1 MAGGGEV
8 APATNPSTG
17 AEESTWDQGRAAP
30 HDGTSCR
37 PVPVSPSEFDARR
50 HWRAF
55 RVDSREAARAV
66 APERLA
72 VAGVVLAFHA
82 LLAVWLA
89 RALAP
94 AAPFEAIGARGPEQ
108 VLIVRFP
115 EPRPEPPAELPEP
128 PIPRP
133 STSAAARRDGRPER
147 MPAPT
152 AVEPPTSA
160 AEAAPGVS
168 AARLRDAL
176 SDDLRQ
182 QSMRA
187 RDEAMSPPR
196 GFGRPAGPAL
206 GEVFDRP
213 TELPGR
219 RSRLDGVW
227 APDGESLAGELV
239 RRATVEREFKDRW
252 GGRIRCVISPV
263 TFGLP
268 VCAFGFAQ
276 EPLPDAPLAPNE
288 APRDGRVPLGT
299 PRP

>member
-1 MAGGGEV
+1 MGGGGGSP
-8 APATNPSTG
+8 PATTASTG

-55 RVDSREAARAV
+55 RVEAGDSPRVVAA
-66 APERLA
+66 ERLA
-72 VAGVVLAFHA
+72 VAGAVLVFHA
-82 LLAVWLA
+82 LLAIWLA

-94 AAPFEAIGARGPEQ
+94 PAPTEAVDTRSPDT
-108 VLIVRFP
+108 VLIVRF
-115 EPRPEPPAELPEP
+115 EAPRPEPPAEVPEP
-128 PIPRP
+128 PIPRSASAEAP
-133 STSAAARRDGRPER
+133 SRPGRRARV
-147 MPAPT
+147 PAP
-152 AVEPPTSA
+152 AESPASA
-160 AEAAPGVS
+160 AEATTEVS

-176 SDDLRQ
+176 SEDLRQ
-182 QSMRA
+182 QAMRE
-187 RDEAMSPPR
+187 RDATDAPR

-206 GEVFDRP
+206 GEIFDRP
-213 TELPGR
+213 AELPGR

-263 TFGLP
+263 TLGLP

-288 APRDGRVPLGT
+288 APRDGRLPLGT